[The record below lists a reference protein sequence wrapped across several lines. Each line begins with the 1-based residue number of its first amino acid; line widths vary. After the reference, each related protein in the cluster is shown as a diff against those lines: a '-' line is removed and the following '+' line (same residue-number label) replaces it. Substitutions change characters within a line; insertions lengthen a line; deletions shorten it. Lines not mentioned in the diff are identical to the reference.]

1 MTNFLSILGALLL
14 LTVFVAVHEL
24 GHYLAGRLLGF
35 GILEYAIGMG
45 PVVLKKMKNGIQYSL
60 RALPLG
66 GMCRFYGE
74 DEDVPQGAA
83 AGMIPFNAQK
93 LWKRAVVVA
102 SGPVMNILLSVV
114 FAAVS
119 LGAFGDFMAQVQE
132 FSYENSAAEAAGMRV
147 GDMIYAVE
155 GERLLNYSEAVPA
168 IRAANP
174 DEMEITVL
182 REGQKVRLTLHD
194 IYDAEAGYNR
204 VGVNIGAA
212 RRTYGFFGAIADSFG
227 YVFAVVREMFQAL
240 GHMVTS
246 GVQAGDVMGPVG
258 TITVMSEFV
267 RYGWETML
275 RMALLVSANLGILN
289 ILPLPGL
296 DGGRLAFMAVEG
308 VRGKPVPPEKE
319 GMVHFIGLAL
329 LFGLVILLT
338 VQDIR
343 GLLG

>member
-1 MTNFLSILGALLL
+1 MLSIIGALLL

-45 PVVLKKMKNGIQYSL
+45 PVVLKKVKNGIQYSL

-74 DEDVPQGAA
+74 DEDIPAGAE

-93 LWKRAVVVA
+93 LWKRAVVVV
-102 SGPVMNILLSVV
+102 SGPVMNVLLSVV

-119 LGAFGDFMAQVQE
+119 LGAFGDFVAEVQE
-132 FSYENSAAEAAGMRV
+132 YSYANSPAEAAGLKI

-155 GERLLNYSEAVPA
+155 GERLLSYSEAVPA
-168 IRAANP
+168 IRAA
-174 DEMEITVL
+174 DAASMELTVL
-182 REGQKVRLTLHD
+182 RDGQKVRLTLRD
-194 IYDAEAGYNR
+194 IYDSEVGYNR
-204 VGVNIGAA
+204 IGVNIGVA
-212 RRTYGFFGAIADSFG
+212 RRTFGPLEAIGDSFG
-227 YVFAVVREMFQAL
+227 YVWAVVREMFQAL
-240 GHMVTS
+240 GRMVIS
-246 GVQAGDVMGPVG
+246 GVQEGDVMGPVG

-275 RMALLVSANLGILN
+275 RMALLVSANLGIINL
-289 ILPLPGL
+289 LPIPGL
-296 DGGRLAFMAVEG
+296 DGGRLAFMAIEG

-319 GMVHFIGLAL
+319 GMVHLVGLAL

-343 GLLG
+343 SLLG

>member
-1 MTNFLSILGALLL
+1 MTNLLSILGALLL

-45 PVVLKKMKNGIQYSL
+45 PVVLKKVKHGIQYSL

-74 DEDVPQGAA
+74 DEDVPAGANA
-83 AGMIPFNAQK
+83 MIPFNAQK
-93 LWKRAVVVA
+93 LWKRAAVVA
-102 SGPVMNILLSVV
+102 SGPVMNVLLAVA
-114 FAAVS
+114 FAAAS
-119 LGAFGDFMAQVQE
+119 LGVFGDFVAEVQE
-132 FSYENSAAEAAGMRV
+132 FSYENSPARQAGMEV

-155 GERLLNYSEAVPA
+155 GERLLSYGEAVPA
-168 IRAANP
+168 IRAA
-174 DEMEITVL
+174 DSGQMEVVVL
-182 REGQKVRLTLHD
+182 REGKKVRLTLRD

-204 VGVNIGAA
+204 IGVNIGPA
-212 RRTYGFFGAIADSFG
+212 RRTYGLLEAAGDSFV
-227 YVFAVVREMFQAL
+227 YVFAVVREMVQAL
-240 GHMVTS
+240 GRMVTT
-246 GVQAGDVMGPVG
+246 GVREGDVMGPVG

-289 ILPLPGL
+289 ILPIPGL

-308 VRGKPVPPEKE
+308 LRGKPLPPEKE

-338 VQDIR
+338 VKDIQ

>member
-24 GHYLAGRLLGF
+24 GHYTAGRLLGF

-45 PVVLKKMKNGIQYSL
+45 PVVLKKEKNGIQYSL

-74 DEDVPQGAA
+74 DEALPAGAS
-83 AGMIPFNAQK
+83 GMIPFNAQK

-102 SGPVMNILLSVV
+102 SGPVMNILLAVV
-114 FAAVS
+114 FAALS
-119 LGAFGDFMAQVQE
+119 LGIFGDFMAQVQE
-132 FSYENSAAEAAGMRV
+132 FSYENSPAQQAGMEV

-155 GERLLNYSEAVPA
+155 GERLLSYSEAVPA
-168 IRAANP
+168 IRAA
-174 DEMEITVL
+174 DSGEMDVTVL
-182 REGQKVRLTLHD
+182 RDGKKLRLTLHD

-204 VGVNIGAA
+204 IGVNIGAA
-212 RRTYGFFGAIADSFG
+212 RRTYGLFEAVGDSFG
-227 YVFAVVREMFQAL
+227 YVWAVVREMFQAL
-240 GHMVTS
+240 GRMVTS
-246 GVQAGDVMGPVG
+246 GVQEGDVMGPVG
-258 TITVMSEFV
+258 TITIMSEFV

-289 ILPLPGL
+289 LLPIPGL

-308 VRGKPVPPEKE
+308 LRGKPVPPEKE
-319 GMVHFIGLAL
+319 GMVHFIG
-329 LFGLVILLT
+329 
-338 VQDIR
+338 
-343 GLLG
+343 

>member
-1 MTNFLSILGALLL
+1 MTNIGSIIVALLL
-14 LTVFVAVHEL
+14 LTVFVTVHEL

-35 GILEYAIGMG
+35 GILEFAVGMG
-45 PVVLKKMKNGIQYSL
+45 PVVLKKVKNGIQYSL

-74 DEDVPQGAA
+74 DEDVPPGANA
-83 AGMIPFNAQK
+83 MAPFGAQK
-93 LWKRAVVVA
+93 LWKRVAVVA
-102 SGPVMNILLSVV
+102 AGPVMNVLLSVV

-132 FSYENSAAEAAGMRV
+132 FSHENTPAQQAGMQA

-155 GERLLNYSEAVPA
+155 GERLLSYSEAVPA
-168 IRAANP
+168 IRAANS
-174 DEMEITVL
+174 EQMEITVL
-182 REGQKVRLTLHD
+182 REGKKLRLTLHD

-204 VGVNIGAA
+204 IGVNIGAA
-212 RRTYGFFGAIADSFG
+212 RKTYSFFGAIGDSFG
-227 YVFAVVREMFQAL
+227 YVWAVVREMFQAL
-240 GHMVTS
+240 GRMVTT
-246 GVQAGDVMGPVG
+246 GVQEGDVMGPVG
-258 TITVMSEFV
+258 TISVMSEFV

-289 ILPLPGL
+289 ILPIPGL

-308 VRGKPVPPEKE
+308 VRGKPIPPEKE
-319 GMVHFIGLAL
+319 GMVHFVGLVL

-338 VQDIR
+338 VKDIQ

>member
-1 MTNFLSILGALLL
+1 MTNFFSVLGALLL

-45 PVVLKKMKNGIQYSL
+45 PVVLKKEKNGIRYSL

-74 DEDVPQGAA
+74 DEEVPAGAA

-93 LWKRAVVVA
+93 LWKRAVVVV
-102 SGPVMNILLSVV
+102 SGPVMNVLLSVL

-119 LGAFGDFMAQVQE
+119 LGAFGDFVAQVEE
-132 FSYENSAAEAAGMRV
+132 FSYENSIAEAAGMQV

-155 GERLLNYSEAVPA
+155 GERLLSFGEVVSA
-168 IRAANP
+168 IRAADP

-182 REGQKVRLTLHD
+182 RDGKKVRLILQD
-194 IYDAEAGYNR
+194 FYDAKAGYNR
-204 VGVNIGAA
+204 IGVNIGVG

-240 GHMVTS
+240 IRMVTS
-246 GVQAGDVMGPVG
+246 GVQEGDVMGPVG
-258 TITVMSEFV
+258 TISVMSEFV
-267 RYGWETML
+267 RYGLETML
-275 RMALLVSANLGILN
+275 RMAVLVSANLGILN
-289 ILPLPGL
+289 LLPLPGL

-319 GMVHFIGLAL
+319 GMVHFVGLAL

-338 VQDIR
+338 VKDIR